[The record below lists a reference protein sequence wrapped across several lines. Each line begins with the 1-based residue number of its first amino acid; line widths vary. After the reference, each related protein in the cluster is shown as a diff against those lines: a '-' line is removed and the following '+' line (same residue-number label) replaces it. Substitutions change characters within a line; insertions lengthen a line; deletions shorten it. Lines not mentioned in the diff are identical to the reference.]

1 MGILG
6 IIWDLLMW
14 GVGIFC
20 SAVGLGVGILASY
33 VIYGTA
39 NYIGRTISLNL
50 SRSLV
55 DFLLRTVSF
64 VVSFIFCL
72 IVRVPLKEVF
82 GAFLMVILMNCIF
95 SSF

>member
-33 VIYGTA
+33 VFMALQI
-39 NYIGRTISLNL
+39 I
-50 SRSLV
+50 
-55 DFLLRTVSF
+55 
-64 VVSFIFCL
+64 
-72 IVRVPLKEVF
+72 
-82 GAFLMVILMNCIF
+82 
-95 SSF
+95 

>member
-50 SRSLV
+50 NRSLV
-55 DFLLRTVSF
+55 DFLLRTVLF
-64 VVSFIFCL
+64 VVSF
-72 IVRVPLKEVF
+72 VF
-82 GAFLMVILMNCIF
+82 LSDCK
-95 SSF
+95 SSFKRSVWGISYLW